1 MYRASPKKDIK
12 KQQIEIG
19 IILAP
24 CISRSMDITN
34 TTVSAVRSLDE
45 IVMEDCLKCFNYL
58 SSKDRRITSLLREV
72 LC

>member
-12 KQQIEIG
+12 STQMKIG

-24 CISRSMDITN
+24 CISRSIDITN

-45 IVMEDCLKCFNYL
+45 IVIVVEGYVVGL
-58 SSKDRRITSLLREV
+58 
-72 LC
+72 